1 MVYSSKLKIYY
12 VYKEFDDE
20 FDFKERIYIT
30 TIFENVEELFDYMN
44 KRKEYYKG
52 NTRKIEI
59 EIIHSKGE

>member
-1 MVYSSKLKIYY
+1 MVYSGKLKMYY

-20 FDFKERIYIT
+20 FGFKERIYIT
-30 TIFENVEELFDYMN
+30 TVFENVEELFDYMN
-44 KRKEYYKG
+44 ERKEYYKG